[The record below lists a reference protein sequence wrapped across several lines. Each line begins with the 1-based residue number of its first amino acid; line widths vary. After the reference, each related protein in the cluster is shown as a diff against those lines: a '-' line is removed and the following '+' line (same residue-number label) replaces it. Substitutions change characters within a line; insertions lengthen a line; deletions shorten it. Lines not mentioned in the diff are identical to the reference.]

1 MTKALN
7 VDPTTALFVEDMA
20 RNLKPAKAIGMTTV
34 WVNNGS
40 EQATRDADRSFI
52 DFEISD
58 VGQWLHQ
65 ILGE

>member
-1 MTKALN
+1 
-7 VDPTTALFVEDMA
+7 
-20 RNLKPAKAIGMTTV
+20 MTTV